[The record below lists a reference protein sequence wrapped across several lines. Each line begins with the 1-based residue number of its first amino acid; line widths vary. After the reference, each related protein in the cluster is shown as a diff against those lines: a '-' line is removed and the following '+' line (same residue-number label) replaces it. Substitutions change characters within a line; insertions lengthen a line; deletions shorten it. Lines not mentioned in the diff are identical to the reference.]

1 MASSNVI
8 EVNQATFEQ
17 EVIRRSHH
25 QPVVVDFWAPWCG
38 PCRMLS
44 PVLERLANEPNSGF
58 VLAKINSDLN
68 PELSARYKVRGIPAV
83 KAFCNGRV
91 IEEFVGAQPE
101 PLVRQFLR
109 RVVGH
114 AAPVN
119 KGKAVDGTAPG
130 SATAK
135 THVSPNDPTV
145 ADPAAALRQ
154 ARDDLNRGD
163 GCKAMQRL
171 EELSGGSVAA
181 EARRLLPLARFLCHT
196 AQRQEPLGTSSAQS
210 GTYRQVAQ
218 AFTRR
223 EPSAALYLLLSAYNQ
238 ETAANK
244 PAVKTIFESIFAL
257 LGERDTLT
265 QQYRSLIG

>member
-8 EVNQATFEQ
+8 EVNQASFEQ

-44 PVLERLANEPNSGF
+44 PVLERIANEPNSGF

-68 PELSARYKVRGIPAV
+68 PELSVRYNVRGIPAV
-83 KAFCNGRV
+83 KAFCNGRI

-114 AAPVN
+114 SAPVN
-119 KGKAVDGTAPG
+119 KGKPVVG
-130 SATAK
+130 ATADAK
-135 THVSPNDPTV
+135 TSPAGTVAGASV
-145 ADPAAALRQ
+145 ADPAAMLQQ
-154 ARDDLNRGD
+154 ARADLTRGE
-163 GCKAMQRL
+163 GCKAAQRL
-171 EELSGGSVAA
+171 ERLLGGTLAA
-181 EARRLLPLARFLCHT
+181 EARRLLPLAQFLCR
-196 AQRQEPLGTSSAQS
+196 ASSGQEPLASTSAQ
-210 GTYRQVAQ
+210 GELYAQVAG
-218 AFTRR
+218 AFARR

-244 PAVKTIFESIFAL
+244 PAVKELFESIFAL
-257 LGERDTLT
+257 LGEQAALST
-265 QQYRSLIG
+265 QYRPLIR